1 MHAVLSPAS
10 FTSLPSSLREKRKL
24 GKVGLA
30 TSLQLSTTYL
40 PFFFCHS
47 RVDLVASEEL
57 ARRAGP
63 PLQVALAY
71 RLELM
76 KCGVCGPALL
86 QKSQSSFS
94 FIGKE
99 GGVELPCGTAFDFL
113 YYPSSS
119 QRRGHGGRAGIQ
131 NSTVLLPAASSKRL
145 PPSLKL
151 FFQTA
156 LSVLHLCGIPSVHLP
171 SLVLP
176 SAFLTLA
183 LLLRTDDGRR
193 EAGKEIKAVP
203 DRGVLSKPL
212 KNRATLLANK
222 FV

>member
-1 MHAVLSPAS
+1 MHEVLSPAS

-40 PFFFCHS
+40 PLCHS

-99 GGVELPCGTAFDFL
+99 GGAGGVELPCGTAFDFL

-145 PPSLKL
+145 PLCLKL
-151 FFQTA
+151 FFSNCAFCATSLRYSLRSPTLPGPPFS
-156 LSVLHLCGIPSVHLP
+156 LSHIGIVVTS
-171 SLVLP
+171 
-176 SAFLTLA
+176 
-183 LLLRTDDGRR
+183 RR
-193 EAGKEIKAVP
+193 WQERSGK
-203 DRGVLSKPL
+203 GNQSCSG
-212 KNRATLLANK
+212 
-222 FV
+222 

>member
-40 PFFFCHS
+40 PLCHS

-99 GGVELPCGTAFDFL
+99 GGAGGVELPCGTAFDFL

-151 FFQTA
+151 FFKLRFLCYIFAVFPPFTYPPWSSLQPFSHWHCCYEQTMA
-156 LSVLHLCGIPSVHLP
+156 GEK
-171 SLVLP
+171 
-176 SAFLTLA
+176 
-183 LLLRTDDGRR
+183 R
-193 EAGKEIKAVP
+193 ERK
-203 DRGVLSKPL
+203 SKL
-212 KNRATLLANK
+212 FRIEGC
-222 FV
+222 